1 MRPVTRRQADRYAA
15 RSAATQNQMMS
26 ALERLLDSGEKYS
39 EISVQQILE
48 EAGVSRAT
56 FYAHFHGK
64 SDVLVRLTDDLRDS
78 LVSLAKELDIVAGRD
93 GDVRLASFFE
103 EVMSIHRAR
112 RGLIAAV
119 GEAASYE
126 ASVSD
131 FYTANL
137 GSFEEAA
144 LRALL
149 SGQALGTT
157 PADLDAVSA
166 SRIIAWGGA
175 QAIAHHIQVDD
186 VSRDA
191 VFARELARIW
201 WYGAYRRPGAT
212 MNSESTSSRFRSS
225 APEQEPG

>member
-15 RSAATQNQMMS
+15 RSATTQAQLMS
-26 ALERLLDSGEKYS
+26 SLERLLDSGENYS

-64 SDVLVRLTDDLRDS
+64 SDVLVRLTNELRES
-78 LVSLAKELDIVAGRD
+78 LVALAEDLDITAEGD
-93 GDVRLASFFE
+93 GDVRLTSFFE
-103 EVMSIHRAR
+103 EVVRIHRTR
-112 RGLIAAV
+112 QGVIAAV
-119 GEAASYE
+119 AEAASYE
-126 ASVSD
+126 TSVSD
-131 FYTANL
+131 FYTENL

-149 SGQALGTT
+149 KGQALGTT
-157 PADLDAVSA
+157 ASDLDAVSV

-175 QAIAHHIQVDD
+175 QAIAHHIRVAD

-191 VFARELARIW
+191 VFARDLALVW
-201 WYGAYRRPGAT
+201 WHGAYRRPG
-212 MNSESTSSRFRSS
+212 S
-225 APEQEPG
+225 